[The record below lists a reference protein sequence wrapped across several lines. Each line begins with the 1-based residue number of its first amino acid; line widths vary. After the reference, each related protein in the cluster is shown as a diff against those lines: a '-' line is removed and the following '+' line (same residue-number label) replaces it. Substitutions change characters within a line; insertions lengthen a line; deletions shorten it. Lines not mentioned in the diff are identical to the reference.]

1 MFVLLPNHP
10 FGVAGGAAPFHD
22 AVVRPLNGVLE
33 PHAILGS
40 AMRTL
45 RGDTKKDG
53 FFWHASLSK
62 QRGLMKLLS
71 QTRMVGQVQE
81 VSCGSASLAQ
91 ASQTI
96 NRRSTVVCERHNYLH
111 RSVVRG

>member
-1 MFVLLPNHP
+1 MLVLLPTHP
-10 FGVAGGAAPFHD
+10 CGVAGGAAPFHD

-45 RGDTKKDG
+45 RGDTKDDG
-53 FFWHASLSK
+53 GFWHASLSK
-62 QRGLMKLLS
+62 QRGLMKLLG

-81 VSCGSASLAQ
+81 VSCESASLVQ
-91 ASQTI
+91 ARQPN
-96 NRRSTVVCERHNYLH
+96 NRRSTVVCERA
-111 RSVVRG
+111 